1 MDPARAGRV
10 DHDFGERMPN
20 GRPRDLAVSALREVH
35 FSTDWQGTR
44 LPNRVALLLAA
55 NWDLTGTTSAFARD
69 DATGAWS
76 AATLA
81 QGRISCRSFTASAS
95 IATRIDLVFAGQDPR
110 GIFSGGYDPTAA
122 GRIRWSTIPE
132 LVGSALI

>member
-1 MDPARAGRV
+1 VIGVNLRV
-10 DHDFGERMPN
+10 ERSIQPKVEVPGEKTDLPFRRTSSYLSSLSTLIEFDERMPN
-20 GRPRDLAVSALREVH
+20 GRPRDLAASALREVH

-55 NWDLTGTTSAFARD
+55 NWDLTGMTRAFARD

-81 QGRISCRSFTASAS
+81 HDTPRPKFLPQLRRAS
-95 IATRIDLVFAGQDPR
+95 
-110 GIFSGGYDPTAA
+110 
-122 GRIRWSTIPE
+122 
-132 LVGSALI
+132 